1 MSFWLTQSTTW
12 ARLSWTQYCVPS
24 IVHCAVDGPG
34 HWLRALSGTRPLT
47 GAANSN
53 GFFAI
58 HTGSLT
64 CSLKMMSGQPLPDR
78 FHSWIFVCK
87 VVAPLASP
95 SKVTIFRCT
104 LGCAFA

>member
-1 MSFWLTQSTTW
+1 
-12 ARLSWTQYCVPS
+12 LSWTQYCVPS
-24 IVHCAVDGPG
+24 IVHCAVDGAG
-34 HWLRALSGTRPLT
+34 HWRRALSGTRPLI
-47 GAANSN
+47 GCANSK

-64 CSLKMMSGQPLPDR
+64 CSLKMTSGHPLPDR
-78 FHSWIFVCK
+78 FHSWIFVCS

-104 LGCAFA
+104 SGCAFW